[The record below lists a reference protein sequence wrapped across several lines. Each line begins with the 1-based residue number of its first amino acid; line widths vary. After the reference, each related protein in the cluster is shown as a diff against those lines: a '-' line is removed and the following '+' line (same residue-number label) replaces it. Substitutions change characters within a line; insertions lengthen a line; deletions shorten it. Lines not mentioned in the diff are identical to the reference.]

1 MKDKVK
7 KKIIKI
13 ISNIKD
19 EITAI
24 KKNIKLIR
32 KKSKKNSV
40 FLLFD
45 MIISYFKYGVNYEEY
60 RLFGFYNMKREL
72 KSTYMSKKIHNKLGK
87 YLYDKKHFD
96 LLNNREKFHNRFKEY
111 LNHEFYN
118 IKEVSFKRFEE
129 FVLKKR
135 EVIVRS
141 NNLGD
146 EKNTTILNVKDFK
159 SPAFLLDKARK
170 SGLIIAEAK
179 IKQNKVFNGINPN
192 SMNTVNIVSLVSD
205 ERVNIISSYVKF
217 GVNDKYKYDVDS
229 VKHMT
234 GLIDEKSGQVKGKFL
249 LDDEFVSEHPISK
262 VKLSGLEIPFYREMR
277 ETVKVLAS
285 ELDES
290 KEIEWVFVISDKR
303 IYLTDALVWNDYVT
317 VQALSKNKEGLL
329 PYYIK
334 NIKRKI

>member
-7 KKIIKI
+7 KKIDKI

-19 EITAI
+19 EISLI

-32 KKSKKNSV
+32 KKSKKSSV
-40 FLLFD
+40 FLFFD
-45 MIISYFKYGVNYEEY
+45 MIISYIKYGVNYEEY
-60 RLFGFYNMKREL
+60 RLFGFYDMKCEL
-72 KSTYMSKKIHNKLGK
+72 KSTYMSKKKHNRLEKH
-87 YLYDKKHFD
+87 LYDKKHFD
-96 LLNNREKFHNRFKEY
+96 LLSNREKFYTRFKEY

-118 IKEVSFKRFEE
+118 IKEVSFKKFEE
-129 FVLKKR
+129 FVLKKK

-141 NNLGD
+141 NKLGE
-146 EKNTTILNVKDFK
+146 EKNTSILNVKDFR

-179 IKQNKVFNGINPN
+179 IKQNKVFSSINPN
-192 SMNTVNIVSLVSD
+192 SMNTVNIVSLVS
-205 ERVNIISSYVKF
+205 EGHVNIISSYVKF

-249 LDDEFVSEHPISK
+249 LDDEFVSEHPVSH
-262 VKLSGLEIPFYREMR
+262 VKLSGLEIPFYREMK
-277 ETVKVLAS
+277 ETVKVIAS

-290 KEIEWVFVISDKR
+290 KEIEWVFVVSDKR
-303 IYLTDALVWNDYVT
+303 IYLTDARIWNDYVT

-329 PYYIK
+329 PYYVK